1 MENIALY
8 KPITFK
14 DLREV
19 MLQEGILGQLITIE
33 INLDGERFPTN
44 GFFMIDQDSLCFS
57 DAFIFE
63 TQRFG
68 IDISDSHDIDF

>member
-14 DLREV
+14 DLGEV

-44 GFFMIDQDSLCFS
+44 VFL
-57 DAFIFE
+57 
-63 TQRFG
+63 R
-68 IDISDSHDIDF
+68 